1 MRYVLKGLIAVAAMC
16 MAAGGLEAGKKD
28 DTLVWATDREVPI
41 TDWNF
46 LVVRELVIVS
56 SLVYD
61 RLLHLDEN
69 YQVKPALATAWT
81 WADDTTLD
89 LDLRKGVKFHSGKEL
104 DADDVVYTISFL
116 ANKENG
122 SPSLSYVSHI
132 KSAEKLESHKVRLRL
147 HKPFPATLAF
157 LGGVTNIMAKGHYDN
172 APAKSDGK
180 KDFGAVP
187 ANGTGPYKV
196 TEMKPGESILM
207 EKNADYWEGSPKGKP
222 QIGKIKF
229 RSIKDSNTRL
239 AEVMTGA
246 IDWIWELPQD
256 QAERLKSAPNL
267 AVDNA
272 KTLRIAFL
280 TFDAKGVSGQKAFT
294 DKRVR
299 QAINYAINR
308 KAIVDNMMGSPAEV
322 INSACHPDQIGCTS
336 DVPNYEYNPE
346 KAKAL
351 LKEAGYA
358 NGFEFNLYAYRE
370 REHTEAMI
378 GDLVKIGLKPKLNYL
393 QYTPLIQA
401 VHKGEAASV
410 HLTWGSNG
418 IPDVSA
424 CAGYWFDGSKNDTS
438 QDPEITRMIAE
449 ADAVIDPA
457 KRKELWRKVLV
468 RIQEEAYWVPLFTY
482 AKYYVYS
489 KELDFKVT
497 PDELPQ
503 FFRTKW
509 K

>member
-1 MRYVLKGLIAVAAMC
+1 MRHVLKGLIAVAAMC
-16 MAAGGLEAGKKD
+16 VAAGGVEAGKKD

-46 LVVRELVIVS
+46 LVVRELVIIS

-61 RLLHLDEN
+61 RLVHLDEN

-81 WADDTTLD
+81 WVDDTTLD
-89 LDLRKGVKFHSGKEL
+89 LDLRKGVKFHNGKEL

-116 ANKENG
+116 TNKENG

-132 KSAEKLESHKVRLRL
+132 KSAEKLDSHKVRLRL
-147 HKPFPATLAF
+147 HKPFPATLVF

-172 APAKSDGK
+172 APAKPDGK

-246 IDWIWELPQD
+246 IDWIWEVPKD
-256 QAERLKSAPNL
+256 QADRIKNAPNL
-267 AVDNA
+267 AVENA
-272 KTLRIAFL
+272 KTLRLAYL
-280 TFDAKGVSGQKAFT
+280 TFDAKGASGQKIFA

-299 QAINYAINR
+299 QAFAHAINR
-308 KAIVDNMMGSPAEV
+308 QSMVDNMLGAPAEV
-322 INSACHPDQIGCTS
+322 IHSACHPDQFGCTA
-336 DVPNYEYNPE
+336 DVPKYDYNPE
-346 KAKAL
+346 KAKKL
-351 LKEAGYA
+351 LAEAGYP
-358 NGFEFNLYAYRE
+358 NGFEFDLHAYRE

-378 GDLVKIGLKPKLNYL
+378 GDLVKIGVKPKLSFL
-393 QYTPLIQA
+393 QYAPLVEA
-401 VHKGEAASV
+401 VHKGQVAAA
-410 HLTWGSNG
+410 HMTWGSNG

-424 CAGYWFDGSKNDTS
+424 CAGAFFDGSNNDLAK
-438 QDPEITRMIAE
+438 DPDLTRLIAE
-449 ADAVIDPA
+449 ADATMDPE
-457 KRKELWRKVLV
+457 KRKALWKQALS
-468 RIQEEAYWVPLFTY
+468 RIQEEAYWLPLYTY
-482 AKYYVYS
+482 GKNYVYS

-497 PDELPQ
+497 QDELPQ
-503 FFRTKW
+503 FFRAKW

>member
-1 MRYVLKGLIAVAAMC
+1 MRYALKGLIAVAAMC
-16 MAAGGLEAGKKD
+16 VAAGGVEAGKKD

-46 LVVRELVIVS
+46 LVVRELVIIS

-61 RLLHLDEN
+61 RLLYLDEN

-89 LDLRKGVKFHSGKEL
+89 LDLRKGVKFHNGKEL
-104 DADDVVYTISFL
+104 DADDVVYTIGFL
-116 ANKENG
+116 TDKENG

-172 APAKSDGK
+172 APAKPDGK

-256 QAERLKSAPNL
+256 QAERLKSAQNL
-267 AVDNA
+267 AVENA

-322 INSACHPDQIGCTS
+322 IDSACHPDQIGCTS

-401 VHKGEAASV
+401 IHKGEAASA

-457 KRKELWRKVLV
+457 KRNELWRKVLV